1 MWVLKK
7 SLCVKAVVERINS
20 LGTESSRFSTVDY
33 IPESFCIID
42 LKRHSED
49 RGGRS
54 SDRLDPESHLS
65 HIFFSA
71 TSSAYFCGRGK
82 GIYDPWFPLQRI
94 GNHFKFGSSAIIQER
109 ESRNF
114 EHMRINFSTFLLPTL
129 TSNLLKA
136 AELLKG
142 RRRDGS
148 CNHLSG
154 AQAKK
159 GNQRWSSTVL

>member
-1 MWVLKK
+1 MEGSPPHLFHCLNYFYCVTVWVLKK

-49 RGGRS
+49 RGGCL

-82 GIYDPWFPLQRI
+82 GIYDPWFPFQRK
-94 GNHFKFGSSAIIQER
+94 GNHFKFGSKR
-109 ESRNF
+109 NNSR
-114 EHMRINFSTFLLPTL
+114 
-129 TSNLLKA
+129 
-136 AELLKG
+136 KG
-142 RRRDGS
+142 IEEF
-148 CNHLSG
+148 
-154 AQAKK
+154 
-159 GNQRWSSTVL
+159 